1 MDQKGRGSRYST
13 QNSLP
18 SGSCMTTSSS
28 PSRRTDA
35 PRAWRRATSSEIPPG
50 ARRSKCRRFL
60 AVFSS
65 GTRLNHM
72 FGPPQPA
79 ASTYALSRVDS
90 SSTLAPRAAAQ
101 NLASSRA
108 SRQSDVTLLM
118 NVTTPP
124 SSQALRRLLAFIRRR
139 RSAPSLPQNSHDQHR
154 TMSARERRGRDR
166 ATMKASEVQRALAAA
181 MSIASSLDLTVDDTI
196 VLHDSN
202 KLTLRLLPCDVLARV
217 AFVAHE
223 T

>member
-1 MDQKGRGSRYST
+1 
-13 QNSLP
+13 
-18 SGSCMTTSSS
+18 
-28 PSRRTDA
+28 
-35 PRAWRRATSSEIPPG
+35 
-50 ARRSKCRRFL
+50 
-60 AVFSS
+60 
-65 GTRLNHM
+65 M
-72 FGPPQPA
+72 FGPPQPG

-101 NLASSRA
+101 NVASSRA
-108 SRQSDVTLLM
+108 SRQSNVTLLM
-118 NVTTPP
+118 KVTTQP
-124 SSQALRRLLAFIRRR
+124 SSQALRRLRAFIRRR

-217 AFVAHE
+217 ALVAHE
-223 T
+223 VAQLEIELARRLTETGCPVAALEHRVEPRVYERSGFAVTLWTYYEPSTS